1 MYLYILWN
9 FLKSQ
14 SKGSKSEKVSIPV
27 KILEKMKLNGNFANV
42 YTPYHG
48 LDYLYTKHE
57 ETLAYEKTG
66 LNGLN
71 D

>member
-1 MYLYILWN
+1 MICFPIL
-9 FLKSQ
+9 S
-14 SKGSKSEKVSIPV
+14 PV

>member
-1 MYLYILWN
+1 
-9 FLKSQ
+9 
-14 SKGSKSEKVSIPV
+14 
-27 KILEKMKLNGNFANV
+27 MKLNGNFANV
-42 YTPYHG
+42 YTPYQG